1 MAQIIKRSIYRID
14 PLDLDGDI
22 AIGVGLPMGGD
33 KFGTFNLLYTS
44 KEQILSNL
52 KNLILTMKGERIMEP
67 EFGTNIYRLLF
78 ESGDPAALDRRIKE
92 DITRSVRRWLPI
104 LTLDLVETHVQE
116 HMLSIGI
123 AFRVPDFNIEDTF
136 KIDVNR

>member
-22 AIGVGLPMGGD
+22 AVGVGLPMGGD
-33 KFGTFNLLYTS
+33 QFGTFNLLYST

-78 ESGDPAALDRRIKE
+78 ESGDPAVLDRRIKD
-92 DITRSVRRWLPI
+92 DIKRSVKRWLPI
-104 LTLDLVETHVQE
+104 LTLDHVGTHIQD
-116 HMLSIGI
+116 HTISIAI
-123 AFRVPDFNIEDTF
+123 AFRIPDFNIEDTF